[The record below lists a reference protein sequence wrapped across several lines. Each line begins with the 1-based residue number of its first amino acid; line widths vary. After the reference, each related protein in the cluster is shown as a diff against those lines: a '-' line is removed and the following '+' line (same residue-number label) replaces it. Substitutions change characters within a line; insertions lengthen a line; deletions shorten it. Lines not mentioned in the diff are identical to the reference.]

1 LETWEIIGGLKS
13 YQIWNQKVRL
23 LSEKVDI
30 PYKNIEILR
39 ERPKNDN
46 LEERERKR
54 VKKGVKDISTGN
66 NLESVAIFQQAIF
79 QQAIILRVE
88 IGKQNNHS
96 LKLIR

>member
-1 LETWEIIGGLKS
+1 METWEIIGGLKS

-30 PYKNIEILR
+30 PCKNIEILR

-46 LEERERKR
+46 LEEKERKR

-66 NLESVAIFQQAIF
+66 NLKSVAIFQQAIF
-79 QQAIILRVE
+79 QQAIILRVK